1 MNLTDLA
8 NYALAHIGEPKI
20 SSIDDAGSKEARI
33 CKQLL
38 TPIIQETLRKHRWN
52 CAIKRATLSE
62 LVAVPNHHY
71 TKLYQLPSDFL
82 RLLELNGE
90 PAGDSDEFFE
100 IEGKRIATDA
110 ETAEIRYV
118 ANIESTQFDPLLI
131 KAVAMELA
139 SSIAVPLTAKLEL
152 QTQCK
157 NLARMAISEARQIDA
172 IEVGTR
178 EGRPFERV
186 MAQSRLNRAR
196 FNSYQNSRRLYN
208 RFPNI

>member
-1 MNLTDLA
+1 MNATDLA

-20 SSIDDAGSKEARI
+20 SNIDDAGSKEARI

-38 TPIIQETLRKHRWN
+38 TPIIQESLRKHRWN
-52 CAIKRATLSE
+52 CAIKRATLSA
-62 LVAVPNHHY
+62 LVETPNHHY
-71 TKLYQLPSDFL
+71 TTLFQLPTDFM

-100 IEGKRIATDA
+100 IEGKRIATNSD
-110 ETAEIRYV
+110 TAEIRYI
-118 ANIESTQFDPLLI
+118 AEIEVSEFDPLLT

-139 SSIAVPLTAKLEL
+139 SSISVPLTAKLEL

-157 NLARMAISEARQIDA
+157 NLARIAISEARQIDA

-186 MAQSRLNRAR
+186 MSQSRLNRAR
-196 FNSYQNSRRLYN
+196 FN
-208 RFPNI
+208 RFSPYRIDPNIPN